1 MPKKSIFKHVGDTPI
16 IPISAKIVTIFI
28 SLLLLSNAITNFI
41 NLRLSQKQVIEL
53 TNEVLVNQLKDMYT
67 TAGNQ
72 YQISLY
78 SQDRESALKS
88 LSDSAKTNFSE
99 KHSLALGVRA
109 DGKIIFS
116 SCADESQ
123 LWTQFTDKDALI
135 EIVDK
140 SNMTDSIKEGSI
152 NFSSPY
158 GDYFGVYKFNEDWQ
172 CFLIRAEFRADT
184 QRDMYRVM
192 LIIGIIIL
200 VLTVLFLYI
209 GITMFNRLFENVN
222 KITKSLYDM
231 QKRQS
236 LDLIDISDAPNDDI
250 TYLATS
256 FNALS
261 SDQKVYLEIF
271 QKFASRDVVQQVYN
285 DRCVKLEGQRRELAI
300 LFSDIKS
307 FTYRTET
314 LGNEIIG
321 LLNVHYN
328 SVIRIVDECNGVVGS
343 IIGDAILAI
352 YGSMSKNGE
361 QQSYKSCEAIE
372 SAWQITNVT
381 AQLREKM
388 TERRRLIEK
397 ERPLSESEE
406 KVFKAVMLDIGVGI
420 DGGTVFYGNIGADE
434 HMANT
439 VIGDRVN
446 SASRLEGLTRIY
458 HLPVIVSEYIR
469 DEAMRE
475 TDRYIFYEIDKV
487 QVKGKT
493 EGVKIYFPFDT
504 HTCSP
509 ELQPKFTEF
518 EAGLEPYYAGDWK
531 AARAHFKNCDLEVAQ
546 VFLERMGLKKAP
558 QGWNGIWT
566 MTTK

>member
-1 MPKKSIFKHVGDTPI
+1 MSRKTIFQHVGNTPI

-28 SLLLLSNAITNFI
+28 CLLLLSNAITNFI

-53 TNEVLVNQLKDMYT
+53 TNAVLVNQLKDMYT

-78 SQDRESALKS
+78 SQNRSDALKA
-88 LSDSAKTNFSE
+88 LSESAKTNFTQRRSV
-99 KHSLALGVRA
+99 ALGVRA
-109 DGKIIFS
+109 DGYIVFS
-116 SCADESQ
+116 SCADENQTWTAFPDKEALYLIIEKMNSQ
-123 LWTQFTDKDALI
+123 
-135 EIVDK
+135 ESV
-140 SNMTDSIKEGSI
+140 KEGSI
-152 NFSSPY
+152 NFKSAY

-172 CFLIRAEFRADT
+172 CYIIRAEHRADID
-184 QRDMYRVM
+184 REMYRVM
-192 LIIGIIIL
+192 LIIGVIIL
-200 VLTVLFLYI
+200 ILTVLFLYI

-222 KITKSLYDM
+222 KITKSLYEM
-231 QKRQS
+231 QKKQS

-261 SDQKVYLEIF
+261 SDQKVYLDIF
-271 QKFASRDVVQQVYN
+271 QKFASRDVVRQVYN
-285 DRCVKLEGQRRELAI
+285 DRCVKLEGQRKELAI

-314 LGNEIIG
+314 LGNEIIS

-328 SVIRIVDECNGVVGS
+328 SVIRIVDECNGIVGS

-352 YGSMSKNGE
+352 YGSMERPEETATVK
-361 QQSYKSCEAIE
+361 SYEAIQ

-388 TERRRLIEK
+388 LERRKIIEK
-397 ERPLSESEE
+397 ERPLTESEE
-406 KVFKAVMLDIGVGI
+406 KIYKAVLLDIGVGI

-434 HMANT
+434 HMTNT

-469 DEAMRE
+469 DEALKE
-475 TDRYIFYEIDKV
+475 TDRYIFYEIDMV

-493 EGVKIYFPFDT
+493 EGMKIYFPFDAY
-504 HTCSP
+504 TCAP
-509 ELQPKFTEF
+509 ELQPKFEEF
-518 EAGLEPYYAGDWK
+518 EAGLEPYYSGDWK
-531 AARAHFKNCDLEVAQ
+531 SARVHFKNCGLEVAQ
-546 VFLERMGLKKAP
+546 IFLDRMGLKKAP